1 MEKENGI
8 KQENG
13 TSPKAWTTAA
23 LMSLAT
29 GIIEQDNNGDQGVE
43 EKPTSWPYMTFGS
56 LSKSLLFKLAT
67 VGVIWGM
74 GYLQLNFAWLIPP
87 IAYAVLKG
95 ERKKDGDL
103 KRMTAQATAL
113 CKDRIIIE
121 NRIDDLPTWVYFP
134 DYDRAEWL
142 NGILYKAWPSI
153 NHFGRDLCKT
163 IIQDA
168 IAERLLDYQKKIPGL
183 GKDFRFDR
191 IVLGRIPPKINGVK
205 VYDKHTSRNEIV
217 LDMDVM
223 YAGDCD
229 ITFTMGTFKAGI
241 KDFQLRG
248 MLRVTL
254 KPLIPIMPIV
264 GGVQAFFLNVPV
276 VDFNLVGVADVLDLP
291 GLSDILR
298 KIITEQVAAIAVLPN
313 KIIVPLTDE
322 IPAEMIKCPDPEGV
336 LRIHVVQAK
345 HLMKKDIGMLGKGKS
360 DPYAVITVG
369 AQEFRTKTIDNT
381 VDPKWDYWC
390 EAHIHSVCRQEV
402 ELSIWDWDPN
412 VPGVQGDDFLG
423 RATIEV
429 SRVKKKGMIDTW
441 ISLEL
446 AKHGMVH
453 LRLTW
458 LQLTTNPADLAAALK
473 ETQELRVTSMS
484 TALLILYV
492 DSAKNLPC
500 LKGSKQPDSYLEASV
515 GGKAERTGT
524 LLRSSNPVWEQG
536 FTLLVGNPETATLHV
551 KVSDEKS
558 AQVIGSMTY
567 NLSALLAMDGME
579 LKMQPFDLQMSGVDS
594 KVLLT
599 MKLRILKYEQPEVTS
614 DDEDIDDIQSLNK
627 KIERQESSIS
637 SNVPDSPL
645 KRQQSKDSIQS
656 SISSAVAET
665 DLGVDDPML
674 RESAESVSAMPRQSS
689 VRSQA
694 SSSVF
699 KRNPS
704 ITSYAGE
711 SRLGRVQL
719 TLKYSLARQ
728 KLFVVV
734 HKVANLPLPSH
745 DPSNIPDPYVKL
757 YLLPDKHKETKRK
770 TAVMKDNCSPTFDE
784 QFEYIVSQGDINTRT
799 LELSVCTQK
808 GWLSTGSNCMGQV
821 LIKLSELDFTQANTA
836 WYDLQPESKD

>member
-1 MEKENGI
+1 M
-8 KQENG
+8 ENG

-56 LSKSLLFKLAT
+56 LSKSLFFKLAT

-74 GYLQLNFAWLIPP
+74 GYMQLNFAWLIPP

-121 NRIDDLPTWVYFP
+121 NRIDELPTWVYFP

-168 IAERLLDYQKKIPGL
+168 IAERLVDYQKKIPGL

-515 GGKAERTGT
+515 GGKVERTGT

-558 AQVIGSMTY
+558 AQIIGSMTY
-567 NLSALLAMDGME
+567 NLSALLAMDSME

-599 MKLRILKYEQPEVTS
+599 MKLRYRTVHS
-614 DDEDIDDIQSLNK
+614 RGN
-627 KIERQESSIS
+627 
-637 SNVPDSPL
+637 SP
-645 KRQQSKDSIQS
+645 RTRYRAR
-656 SISSAVAET
+656 SAVPWPKRTSESRIPCFAKAPSPYR
-665 DLGVDDPML
+665 LCRANRPCAARPAACS
-674 RESAESVSAMPRQSS
+674 REIPVSHLTPATSPGR
-689 VRSQA
+689 
-694 SSSVF
+694 SSSSSCT
-699 KRNPS
+699 KSRKYTRTS
-704 ITSYAGE
+704 IIISVAE
-711 SRLGRVQL
+711 CFLFLFSRFFHR
-719 TLKYSLARQ
+719 S
-728 KLFVVV
+728 
-734 HKVANLPLPSH
+734 NLPLPSH

-770 TAVMKDNCSPTFDE
+770 TAVMKDNCNPTFDE

-821 LIKLSELDFTQANTA
+821 LIKLSELDFTQGNTG